1 MKKLILLFSVAFFA
15 VASHA
20 QFYVG
25 GALGLTNT
33 TLDLGGES
41 DSKSNTSIKIIPEFG
56 FKINDK
62 IAVGMTASYN
72 KGYSGMGSIAFNDLK
87 GLVTTVLGSVG
98 DVAYILTD
106 ADIKSFGISPYV
118 RYTLYSQGIFSV
130 YADGFF
136 GYNHVK
142 FEANNPLSDLDLFS
156 DSDSDSDSDE
166 SKFNE
171 KCNVYE
177 FGVRPVIA
185 LNLSKRVQLNAK
197 LGMIGFQSGK
207 LKDAGTKLTHVG
219 LDLDGNN
226 IIFGATYSF

>member
-33 TLDLGGES
+33 TLDLGGEG

-56 FKINDK
+56 FKVNDK

-118 RYTLYSQGIFSV
+118 RYKLYSQGIFSV

-142 FEANNPLSDLDLFS
+142 FEANNPLSGDLFS
-156 DSDSDSDSDE
+156 DSDSDSDE
-166 SKFNE
+166 SRFSE

-207 LKDAGTKLTHVG
+207 LKESGMKLTHAG